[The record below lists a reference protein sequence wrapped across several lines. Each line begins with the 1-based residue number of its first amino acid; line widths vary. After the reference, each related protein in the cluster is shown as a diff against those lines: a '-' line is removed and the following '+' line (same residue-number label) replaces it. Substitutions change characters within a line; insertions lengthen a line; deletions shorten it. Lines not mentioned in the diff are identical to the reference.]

1 MRSERLFLCTL
12 AAAALCAAAPSRAD
26 EASACDPLLPLL
38 QAAYPGLS
46 AMPSPASHPENARY
60 RVDAERV
67 LDLAPQGPSA
77 FNAHLAVCKPWPAH
91 EGLLLLAVPLLHP
104 DGEREDAHRAD
115 IDLLVVDAASG
126 QPRQRLRLAE
136 AASDD
141 AMMLQSVVLDTARYD
156 LAPHNRAFGLR
167 LTRENNSRA
176 NPASETVLYL
186 IDRPQGDTG
195 PLRRVLGDLVVN
207 AQVGEWDTD
216 CAGEF
221 HSSASTLAMAPGVT
235 NGLHD
240 IVLRSTSQTRRN
252 RVERGECVEQATD
265 QEVDRE
271 TLRFDGRQYPVPQTL
286 HTMAAG

>member
-12 AAAALCAAAPSRAD
+12 AAAALCAAAPSRAGD
-26 EASACDPLLPLL
+26 ASACDPLLPLL

-46 AMPSPASHPENARY
+46 ALPSSASHPENARY

-77 FNAHLAVCKPWPAH
+77 FNAHVAVCKPWPARA
-91 EGLLLLAVPLLHP
+91 GLLLVAVPLLHA

-115 IDLLVVDAASG
+115 VDLLVVDAASG
-126 QPRQRLRLAE
+126 QPRQRLRLPE

-141 AMMLQSVVLDTARYD
+141 AMMLRSIVLDTARYD
-156 LAPHNRAFGLR
+156 LAPDNRAFGLR

-176 NPASETVLYL
+176 NPASVTVLYL
-186 IDRPQGDTG
+186 IDRPHGDTG
-195 PLRRVLGDLVVN
+195 PLRRVLDNLVVN
-207 AQVGEWDTD
+207 AEGGEWDTD

-221 HSSASTLAMAPGVT
+221 HSSASTLSMAAGIT

-240 IVLRSTSQTRRN
+240 IVLRSTSETRRN
-252 RVERGECVEQATD
+252 GIERGECVEQATD
-265 QEVDRE
+265 KGVNRE
-271 TLRFDGRQYPVPQTL
+271 TLRFDGRQYPVPLTL
-286 HTMAAG
+286 HATAEG